1 MSLRQCFGAATQP
14 ARPPSFLTG
23 GLSFLTGGTPPVK
36 PPKLP
41 PVALIGGSPESPSIQ
56 GALKKILPLCSVVQC
71 FSLFHAF
78 DVESFRLSPVA
89 QTFFGAKKFFG
100 QKRFATGRGRP
111 TERSLAGGLPLNMI

>member
-1 MSLRQCFGAATQP
+1 MFWGCYAAC
-14 ARPPSFLTG
+14 LTSIVSHRRVSSG
-23 GLSFLTGGTPPVK
+23 EASGRKGVK
-36 PPKLP
+36 PPNLP